1 MEPIELKNLKE
12 LSNAQRGELFD
23 HVRKNME
30 TAVRQGVHSY
40 LSLGKDWSY
49 LVENKA
55 WRFWGNHVKNKA
67 DLARDLNLG
76 VSVGMLDHQKR
87 VFDAFGKYLKG
98 RTPPLSN
105 LIKLLPLVD
114 SLEDIEGWV
123 QKASELPVIAFE
135 NEIRD
140 AKGLVPSDSECECL
154 ELRTITVCKRCNR
167 RVVT

>member
-1 MEPIELKNLKE
+1 MNDIKLLKNLTPIE
-12 LSNAQRGELFD
+12 RGEIFNNI
-23 HVRKNME
+23 RQGME
-30 TAVRQGVHSY
+30 YAVRQGVHSY
-40 LSLGKDWSY
+40 LSLGKDWSW
-49 LVENKA
+49 LVSEKA
-55 WRFWGNHVKNKA
+55 WKYWGNHVRTKA

-76 VSVGMLDHQKR
+76 VSVGMLDHQRR

-135 NEIRD
+135 NEIREV
-140 AKGLVPSDSECECL
+140 KGLITSDSECDCL

>member
-1 MEPIELKNLKE
+1 MNLKE
-12 LSNAQRGELFD
+12 MTPVKRGIIFND
-23 HVRKNME
+23 IRHSME

-55 WRFWGNHVKNKA
+55 WKYWGNHVRTKA

-140 AKGLVPSDSECECL
+140 AKGLVPSDSECDCL